1 MNFLEL
7 EFKLPLICCLFMSL
21 ICIIYNSKK
30 KVKIFEN
37 RFFDVILYSSTA
49 YSFLN
54 FVVYFITSFV
64 TTEELNSTFHD
75 LMLWMNIF
83 LVLLLV
89 AICLSLLLY
98 NFSISYKEKLTNKKV
113 NLIYMVVLLS
123 FFVISLFLDASFSHE
138 YSITQVHGS
147 LVDFSYYVVGF
158 LILTTFIFAF
168 ANKKKIG
175 SRFKTIIYMLLF
187 LAPIVGF
194 SYFVPGLILQDVL
207 PVLLTYIMYFTMEN
221 PDIKLVHQISE
232 EKIKAEKANR
242 AKSDFLSS
250 MSHEIRTPLNAIVGF
265 ANIMRDDPELP
276 QKFVEETT
284 DIVNASSTLL
294 EIVGNILDISKIET
308 NKLTLSE
315 APYNFKEVVDLT
327 VKLNKTRINDKDLI
341 ITCKI
346 APDIP
351 YEVIGDKSY
360 VKSILNNLVSNAVK
374 YTKQGVVDVKISC
387 INEGDISNLIVSV
400 ADTGSG
406 IKKEDISKLFTRF
419 ERLDRN
425 TTVEGTGLGLAITK
439 NLVELMGGKI
449 NVQSNYG
456 QGSLFIVNIPQKI
469 SKMEETIVNNEV
481 KELETVT
488 ELSTNNKKLLLV
500 DDNKLNIKVAKR
512 VLENFGVIIDEC
524 YDGLQCLEKV
534 KENKYD
540 VILMDIMMPNMSGET
555 AIEHLKEDPNFNT
568 PVIALTADA
577 VTGARDQ
584 YLKQGFVGY
593 LSKPFNK
600 DALKEELEKCFK
612 K

>member
-469 SKMEETIVNNEV
+469 SKMEETIVHNEV